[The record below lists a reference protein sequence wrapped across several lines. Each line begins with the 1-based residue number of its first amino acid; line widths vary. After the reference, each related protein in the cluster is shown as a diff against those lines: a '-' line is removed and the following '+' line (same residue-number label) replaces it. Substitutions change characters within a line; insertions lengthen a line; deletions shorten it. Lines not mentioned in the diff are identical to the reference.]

1 MESLDQCDVLMQ
13 IDGAVALDDQG
24 QTSGDNT
31 GDWNERLGEQLTR
44 GGRAHL
50 MIKVHYLHHDEAV
63 EYSQIL
69 Y

>member
-1 MESLDQCDVLMQ
+1 MQ
-13 IDGAVALDDQG
+13 INGVVALDDHG
-24 QTSGDNT
+24 RTSGDNT
-31 GDWNERLGEQLTR
+31 GDWNERLCEQLTR

-50 MIKVHYLHHDEAV
+50 MINVHDLHHDEAV